1 MHYSVE
7 KVTDLQFHAHSDKS
21 SSSLAREHLDGSK
34 EHYAKIQM
42 HTVCMGAAELS
53 FENEVRHPIPHIIP
67 FQQIFQLFSEV
78 RSIFGIPVY

>member
-1 MHYSVE
+1 
-7 KVTDLQFHAHSDKS
+7 
-21 SSSLAREHLDGSK
+21 
-34 EHYAKIQM
+34 M

-78 RSIFGIPVY
+78 RSIFGIPIYQVESFIDRWSATSTP